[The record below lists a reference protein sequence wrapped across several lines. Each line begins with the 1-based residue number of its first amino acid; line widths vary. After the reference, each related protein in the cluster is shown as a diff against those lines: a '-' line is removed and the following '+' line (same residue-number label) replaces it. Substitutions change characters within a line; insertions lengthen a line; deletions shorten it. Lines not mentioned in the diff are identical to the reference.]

1 MAARSGVLLA
11 AALYPAALLALTVIH
26 VISPQRSGPLA
37 LSQIVAPHLFAAAL
51 LLVPLALVRGE
62 RLLRLLLL
70 TALLVAVARFGDE
83 FVSFG
88 GPTPASGDT
97 LSALT
102 WNLEAGSVRGEQ
114 LLEVLGGTEASVV
127 ALQELTP
134 EHASLLEADARV
146 SARFPHRLL
155 TPRAGVLGIGLL
167 SAYPI
172 RQAEVRSTPGQLV
185 TLDVHGQ
192 QLTVLNA
199 HPLPG
204 TIRTV
209 TPLRIPFDFDP
220 SQRDADIA
228 ALRTWIQP
236 ALSRQNAVLVLGD
249 YNVTERE
256 PAYQTLANGLRDA
269 HLIVGNGSGASWRP
283 ERFKELPVGLLRIDY
298 LFSAGGLNPIAVTTD
313 CTPRGGDHCLVMASF
328 AFGGVETPRQSVTSS

>member
-1 MAARSGVLLA
+1 MAARSGALLA

-51 LLVPLALVRGE
+51 LLIPLAVVRGA
-62 RLLRLLLL
+62 RLLRLLLFA
-70 TALLVAVARFGDE
+70 ALLVAVARFGDE

-88 GPTPASGDT
+88 GPTPAAGDALT
-97 LSALT
+97 ALT
-102 WNLEAGSVRGEQ
+102 WNLEAGSVRGDQ
-114 LLEVLGGTEASVV
+114 LLSVVGGTDASVV

-134 EHASLLEADARV
+134 EQASLLEADARV

-155 TPRAGVLGIGLL
+155 APRSGVLGIGLL

-172 RQAEVRSTPGQLV
+172 RKGEVRSTPGELV
-185 TLDVHGQ
+185 TLDVHGK

-204 TIRTV
+204 TIRTA

-220 SQRDADIA
+220 SRRDADIA
-228 ALRTWIQP
+228 ALRAWIQP
-236 ALSRQNAVLVLGD
+236 ALSRHDAVLVLGD
-249 YNVTERE
+249 YNVTDRE
-256 PAYQTLANGLRDA
+256 PAYQTLAGGLRDA
-269 HLIVGNGSGASWRP
+269 HLVVGSGSGASWRP
-283 ERFKELPVGLLRIDY
+283 ERFKELPFGLLRIDY
-298 LFSAGGLNPIAVTTD
+298 LFAGASLTPIAVTTD
-313 CTPRGGDHCLVMASF
+313 CTPRGGDHCLVKATF
-328 AFGGVETPRQSVTSS
+328 AIGNV

>member
-1 MAARSGVLLA
+1 
-11 AALYPAALLALTVIH
+11 
-26 VISPQRSGPLA
+26 
-37 LSQIVAPHLFAAAL
+37 
-51 LLVPLALVRGE
+51 
-62 RLLRLLLL
+62 
-70 TALLVAVARFGDE
+70 LLVAVARFGDE

-114 LLEVLGGTEASVV
+114 LLEVLGGTEASIV

-134 EHASLLEADARV
+134 EHASFLQADARV

-185 TLDVHGQ
+185 TLDVHGK

-220 SQRDADIA
+220 SRRDADIA
-228 ALRTWIQP
+228 ALRAWIQP
-236 ALSRQNAVLVLGD
+236 ALTRHDPVLVLGD
-249 YNVTERE
+249 YNVTDRE

-313 CTPRGGDHCLVMASF
+313 CTPRGGDHCLVKASF
-328 AFGGVETPRQSVTSS
+328 AFGGGETPRQSVTSS